1 MMLTKQRMIMKDNC
15 AETYPDN
22 NPKQTVGEMK
32 CPLHLVP
39 PALAIGVAE
48 ALKNGADKYGA
59 YNFRESG
66 IAAHVYIGAIMRH
79 LYAYMDGEDNA
90 QDSGI
95 HHLKHIGASIALML
109 DSMAKGTYVDDR
121 PTKGAANEL
130 LEEYNNGTA

>member
-1 MMLTKQRMIMKDNC
+1 MMAISGNKAFQG
-15 AETYPDN
+15 YPDN
-22 NPKQTVGEMK
+22 NPKQAVGETK

-48 ALKNGADKYGA
+48 AMKNGADKYGA

-66 IAAHVYIGAIMRH
+66 IAASVYIGAILRH
-79 LYAYMDGEDNA
+79 LYAYMDGEDCA
-90 QDSGI
+90 RDSQI

-121 PTKGAANEL
+121 PTQGAASDL
-130 LEEYNNGTA
+130 LEEYNESQ